1 MQKRVTFWAVLL
13 LAVALIFSGCTSR
26 LDTGSMVE
34 RDSDELFVD
43 LPAIVIDYASD
54 GTASIGGL
62 SQMSAGDIENP
73 DGSVYE
79 PTQRLVWVLFRFF
92 PDCRC
97 NRYGYSILLLPTS
110 NTFGQLTA
118 TMAFCSLLTD
128 SGFLR

>member
-26 LDTGSMVE
+26 LDAGSMVE

-62 SQMSAGDIENP
+62 SQCQLAIKRTRMAAFMNRTRGQF
-73 DGSVYE
+73 GSYFDSFRIVAATAMGTAFYCFQP
-79 PTQRLVWVLFRFF
+79 PTH
-92 PDCRC
+92 
-97 NRYGYSILLLPTS
+97 
-110 NTFGQLTA
+110 
-118 TMAFCSLLTD
+118 
-128 SGFLR
+128 SGN